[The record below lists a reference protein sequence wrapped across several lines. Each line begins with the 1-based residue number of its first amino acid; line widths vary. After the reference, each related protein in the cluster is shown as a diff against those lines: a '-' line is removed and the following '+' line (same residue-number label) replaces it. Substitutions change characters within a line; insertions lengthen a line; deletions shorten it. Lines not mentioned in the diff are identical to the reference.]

1 MLQYCYDM
9 EQVVGVP
16 EFKSLTI
23 DIDDSVK
30 GIFSLEGISALP
42 VYLDVNHL
50 DPFVHLGTT

>member
-1 MLQYCYDM
+1 MG
-9 EQVVGVP
+9 QVVGVP

-23 DIDDSVK
+23 DVDDSLK

-50 DPFVHLGTT
+50 DLFVHLGTT